1 MKYRQHY
8 LHHLFIRVEVPD
20 FGAWYREHK
29 RQARERAEYGLC
41 DGPVYRELD
50 NPNVAMVQ
58 LNTNDLPKA
67 LKWFKTTQFR
77 DANLRAGV
85 REREF
90 YDTASRK
97 MFDTNERSVTRAA
110 K

>member
-1 MKYRQHY
+1 MKDTQQF
-8 LHHLFIRVEVPD
+8 LHHLFIRVEVSD

-29 RQARERAEYGLC
+29 RQAKVRAQYGLE

-50 NPNVAMVQ
+50 NPNAAMVQ

-67 LKWFKTTQFR
+67 IQWFKTSEFR
-77 DANLRAGV
+77 EAMTRAGV
-85 REREF
+85 QEREF

-97 MFDTNERSVTRAA
+97 IVRGNQRRAIRSTN
-110 K
+110 

>member
-8 LHHLFIRVEVPD
+8 LHHLFIRVQVPD

-29 RQARERAEYGLC
+29 RQSRARAEYGLS

-50 NPNVAMVQ
+50 NPNAAMVQ

-67 LKWFKTTQFR
+67 IRWFKTTEFR
-77 DANLRAGV
+77 EAMLRAGV
-85 REREF
+85 QEREL
-90 YDTASRK
+90 YDTACREI
-97 MFDTNERSVTRAA
+97 TNGNHRRAL
-110 K
+110 